1 MKFSEEINANHNN
14 ITRYGDGFVEIKG
27 KLVNT
32 SVIINREELITGWQP
47 QSFSELTAKH
57 CHLLLKNKPDV
68 IILGT
73 GKTQQFPKQEILK
86 LFAQHQIGLEVMD
99 TSAACRTFN
108 ILLSEN
114 RNVVAGLFIP
124 N

>member
-1 MKFSEEINANHNN
+1 MKFSEETNANHNN
-14 ITRYGDGFVEIKG
+14 ITRYGEGFVEIKG

-32 SVIINREELITGWQP
+32 SVIINSEEFIADWQP
-47 QSFSELTAKH
+47 QSFDELTAEH
-57 CHLLLKNKPDV
+57 CHLLVESKPDV

-73 GKTQQFPKQEILK
+73 GKTQQFPERDILK

-108 ILLSEN
+108 ILLSED
-114 RNVVAGLFIP
+114 RNVVAGLFMI
-124 N
+124 